1 MIGYD
6 SFVIQTCT
14 EGACVVRIRS
24 TQDEI
29 RLEESHSCL
38 IPAAIADYDIIP
50 ISKEVKLLES
60 YINNS
65 TQSTLKKLISQF
77 LHMSGV

>member
-14 EGACVVRIRS
+14 KGAFIVRIRS
-24 TQDEI
+24 TQDQI
-29 RLEESHSCL
+29 RLEEIQSCL

-50 ISKEVKLLES
+50 ISTEVKLLES
-60 YINNS
+60 YINHS

-77 LHMSGV
+77 LHMSNL

>member
-1 MIGYD
+1 MVKYD

-14 EGACVVRIRS
+14 QGVCKVRIRS

-29 RLEESHSCL
+29 ELKEGYSCL

-50 ISKEVKLLES
+50 VTATAKLLES

-65 TQSTLKKLISQF
+65 SQGTLRRLVSQF
-77 LHMSGV
+77 LHISGV